1 MGTST
6 MVSSAVQDWNGR
18 NSSQGVEGKEET
30 KKKWESET
38 EKNRDSGVVE
48 KLKDTN
54 KDGDGREIDSNLQK
68 GVDENVD
75 EQKMRKE
82 KKVEEGFAEVDED
95 IYAQKK
101 EEYAKEEEMYAKESE
116 EMYARNEELYAKA
129 KESCFCWPPSG
140 PSQPKSRHMPK
151 EKETKGFQG
160 SKNQLNSLRKAAG
173 EEYFS

>member
-1 MGTST
+1 MHC
-6 MVSSAVQDWNGR
+6 
-18 NSSQGVEGKEET
+18 SSQGVEEKEET

-38 EKNRDSGVVE
+38 EKNRGSGVVE
-48 KLKDTN
+48 KLEDTN
-54 KDGDGREIDSNLQK
+54 KDRDGREIDSNLQK

-101 EEYAKEEEMYAKESE
+101 EEYAKSEEMYAKESE

-140 PSQPKSRHMPK
+140 PSKSRHMPK
-151 EKETKGFQG
+151 EKETKDFPG